1 MIDWSDQSCYNDYI
15 MLHYTMTEGKAHFSE
30 LVAAAAAGEEIIITK
45 MGKEM
50 ARLVPPKKKKA
61 FKRTGFLKG
70 KLFIAEDF
78 DDLPDDIARAFGM
91 ID

>member
-1 MIDWSDQSCYNDYI
+1 

-50 ARLVPPKKKKA
+50 ARLVPPKKKKSL
-61 FKRTGFLKG
+61 KRTGFIKG
-70 KLFIAEDF
+70 KFFMTKDF
-78 DDLPDDIARAFGM
+78 DDLPDDMARAFGM